1 MANQGPVNEDRSLFA
16 TRRDGSRWWA
26 ELAEGLLW
34 PKLAA
39 VITLAL
45 RPARV
50 GLALV
55 MLVAI
60 GLLGRVPL
68 VWLPSDDQ
76 GPLATFLARAEAA
89 AAVLTQGLLRLDFPR
104 FAVGA
109 AALVLDAPVST
120 ARAYPWSLAAI
131 SLPILL
137 IVGVLGGAL
146 SRSAATEFARGERTP
161 WTAALAFALSRAP
174 SFLGALSTP
183 ILASL
188 TLGGVVAV
196 AGWALLSLPWVQV
209 AGALAYGVALVVMF
223 IAVVLALGYAL
234 GFPLLVPALACEGT
248 DAIDAI
254 QRAYA
259 YVLGRPLRL
268 IAYSAVLLSL
278 IVALVA
284 TTSLVLRATASA
296 TYAASTA
303 LTSPDVAALVRDA
316 AAHDRTDGTRRATNS
331 ATASS
336 QGPASPKR
344 VDDLIYRAPSSPSP
358 SGTASASSNPDA
370 NRDAKPSA
378 SARATSAILAFW
390 NNILTL
396 LVGAVAISAFFS
408 GSSVLYLLLREV
420 NDGQDHTEL
429 WTPERSAGFGSRAGE
444 VPAPPSRGGP
454 AASEDLA

>member
-1 MANQGPVNEDRSLFA
+1 VNEDRSLFA

-26 ELAEGLLW
+26 ELADGLLW

-50 GLALV
+50 GIALV
-55 MLVAI
+55 MLVAV

-68 VWLPSDDQ
+68 VWLPAGDQ

-89 AAVLTQGLLRLDFPR
+89 GAVLTQGLLNIDIPR
-104 FAVGA
+104 FAAGA
-109 AALVLDAPVST
+109 AALVLDAPVAT

-131 SLPILL
+131 ALPLL
-137 IVGVLGGAL
+137 LVVGVLGGAL

-161 WTAALAFALSRAP
+161 WTTALAFAISRAL
-174 SFLGALSTP
+174 SFLGALATP

-188 TLGGVVAV
+188 ALGGVVAV

-209 AGALAYGVALVVMF
+209 AGALAYGVALLVMF

-303 LTSPDVAALVRDA
+303 LTSTDVTTLVRDA
-316 AAHDRTDGTRRATNS
+316 AAQDRTDDARRATNS
-331 ATASS
+331 ASRTS
-336 QGPASPKR
+336 QGQTPPKR
-344 VDDLIYRAPSSPSP
+344 VDDLLYRAPSSTTPGATTTP
-358 SGTASASSNPDA
+358 AAAP
-370 NRDAKPSA
+370 DAKPSA
-378 SARATSAILAFW
+378 SARATSAIIEFW
-390 NNILTL
+390 NSLLAL

-408 GSSVLYLLLREV
+408 GSSLLYLLLREV

-429 WTPERSAGFGSRAGE
+429 WTPERTAGFGSRAGE